1 MTTPTGAE
9 PGAGTAGS
17 AGTRPGGP
25 EPEPKPRAPLSR
37 DRILRAATA
46 FADRRGI
53 DALTMRG
60 LAEQFGVEAM
70 SLYHHVAN
78 KEDLLNGVVDVVMS
92 EINDAVRDIAEP
104 AAAEAWKE
112 TMRRR
117 ILAAR
122 NVFLRHPWAPA
133 VFQTRT
139 DTPMS
144 VLEYFDSVVRLMHAG
159 GFTHDQAHHALHALG
174 SRALGFN
181 QELFAPPDVGS
192 DVDAGESTAAVA
204 AMADRLPHLA
214 AMLADVVHDD
224 PESTLGWCDDQS
236 EFEFGVDLLLD
247 GLDRLVAPNRG

>member
-1 MTTPTGAE
+1 MTTS
-9 PGAGTAGS
+9 PGAGTAE
-17 AGTRPGGP
+17 AEPRP
-25 EPEPKPRAPLSR
+25 RTPLSR

-78 KEDLLNGVVDVVMS
+78 KEDLLDGVVGVVMS

-104 AAAEAWKE
+104 AAGAAWKE
-112 TMRRR
+112 TVRRR

-122 NVFLRHPWAPA
+122 EVFLRHPWAPP

-139 DTPMS
+139 DTPMA
-144 VLEYFDSVVRLMHAG
+144 VLEYFDSTIRLMRAG

-174 SRALGFN
+174 SRALGFS
-181 QELFAPPDVGS
+181 QELFTPPDV
-192 DVDAGESTAAVA
+192 DVAEGTAAIA

-224 PESTLGWCDDQS
+224 PENTLGWCDDQS